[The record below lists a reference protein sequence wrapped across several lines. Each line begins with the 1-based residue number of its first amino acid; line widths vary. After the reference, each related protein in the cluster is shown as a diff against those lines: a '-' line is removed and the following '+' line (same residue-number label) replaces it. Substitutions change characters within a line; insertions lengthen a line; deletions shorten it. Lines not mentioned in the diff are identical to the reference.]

1 MIRRDGFLPVFIV
14 AAVLTVASPLSA
26 QSPTQVFIEDF
37 DIQNV
42 RGLSSSEAR
51 TLSQALAADIQ
62 AIIARDSRHLPMTFE
77 NLESQLRKEKR
88 AEEMAC
94 SRTDQ
99 KCILRILDNYGC
111 EERVFGTIRQVG
123 NQVQISISW
132 FRGTELVP
140 GGTGT
145 SYADPNSKAMSEVS
159 KEIVA
164 RMFNIPYRS
173 PAFSRPSRAA
183 SPAPGKPRKTGRQ
196 VASAAAI
203 AQQEILIPAGTFIM
217 GSSNG
222 ETCEKPEHQVNLPAY
237 YIDKYEVTQA
247 MYGLFIRKKNKPP
260 PSCHWDPENKPN
272 HPVVCVTRLDA
283 QAFCAE
289 QGKILP
295 TEAMWEKAA
304 RGPRPRNFPW
314 GDELANCQR
323 AVMDSGSPGC
333 GTGFAMAVG
342 KNQYGASP
350 YGVLDMAGNVG
361 EWVQD
366 FYSVDYY
373 ENSPSDNPTGPV
385 TGPLGVVRG
394 GNWAD
399 PLPRYLR
406 TSSRARKLPSELNR
420 YTGFRCVRP
429 AR

>member
-1 MIRRDGFLPVFIV
+1 MIRRDGFLAVFLI
-14 AAVLTVASPLSA
+14 AAVLTVAPSLSA
-26 QSPTQVFIEDF
+26 QTPVQVFVEDF
-37 DIQNV
+37 DLQNI
-42 RGLSSSEAR
+42 RGLSKSEAR
-51 TLSQALAADIQ
+51 TLGQALAADIQ
-62 AIIARDSRHLPMTFE
+62 AIIVKDPRHLPMTFE

-88 AEEMAC
+88 AEELAC

-111 EERVFGTIRQVG
+111 EERVFGTVRQVG

-132 FRGTELVP
+132 FRGTELVS

-145 SYADPNSKAMSEVS
+145 SYAESNSKAMSEAS

-164 RMFNIPYRS
+164 RMFNVPYRS
-173 PAFSRPSRAA
+173 PAYNRPARQSG
-183 SPAPGKPRKTGRQ
+183 PAPGESKKKGRQ
-196 VASAAAI
+196 VASAAAM
-203 AQQEILIPAGTFIM
+203 AQQEILIPAGTFVM
-217 GSSNG
+217 GSNNG
-222 ETCEKPEHQVNLPAY
+222 ETCEKPEHQVSLSAY

-247 MYGLFIRKKNKPP
+247 MYDLFTRKKNKPP
-260 PSCHWDPENKPN
+260 PSCHWDPENMPN
-272 HPVVCVTRLDA
+272 HPVVCVSRLDA

-289 QGKILP
+289 QGKTLP

-304 RGPRPRNFPW
+304 RGPTQRNFPW
-314 GDELANCQR
+314 GDEPANCQR

-333 GTGFAMAVG
+333 GANFAMAVG
-342 KNQYGASP
+342 NNQYGASP

-366 FYSVDYY
+366 YYSVDYY
-373 ENSPSDNPTGPV
+373 KDSPTNNPTGPV

-420 YTGFRCVRP
+420 YTGFRCVRS